1 MKILVDLSFINS
13 ENKIRESVAIYA
25 LRVLD
30 GFNEE
35 ALKSI
40 SILVSDDYKEFFI
53 NKYPNLKLE
62 VYPSLKS
69 AIYKIPYMKGVFKM
83 LLWKKIVNYLNYD
96 VVYIPFAWSG
106 NSLAV
111 KSKKIITIHDL
122 KPMRVA
128 SRMFSNTFVFKM
140 LKLSFIYLY
149 VSRYFFSCHIKNA
162 TKVIAISDYVNNDIS
177 KEWPRYKNK
186 IRTIYNGVILPKY
199 SCKPNLINEQD
210 KYLLYVNTLVPY
222 KNLYTLVL
230 AYELIDK
237 RNEYKLVVVGKNT
250 EYWLEI
256 KNYIESKGFINQVVH
271 LNYVSEI
278 ELKWLYEHA
287 SVFITTSTKEG
298 FGYTPI
304 EAAICKTPVI
314 STLAESLPDVTAN
327 LLNYYDPP
335 FAYDKLSVL
344 INKMLD
350 QDRDDMRLNEIA
362 TFYSNRYDNFKQ
374 SMAIYNLLNE

>member
-177 KEWPRYKNK
+177 KEWPRNIFDFATFMGEFIKDDKGNSLSLVNSLK
-186 IRTIYNGVILPKY
+186 LF
-199 SCKPNLINEQD
+199 SLKPVGMSHDPLNDALD
-210 KYLLYVNTLVPY
+210 L
-222 KNLYTLVL
+222 KNLFFAFINNTELVKQEYIKQLAKNHKMPDPVKEVMKLVL
-230 AYELIDK
+230 
-237 RNEYKLVVVGKNT
+237 N
-250 EYWLEI
+250 
-256 KNYIESKGFINQVVH
+256 
-271 LNYVSEI
+271 
-278 ELKWLYEHA
+278 
-287 SVFITTSTKEG
+287 
-298 FGYTPI
+298 
-304 EAAICKTPVI
+304 
-314 STLAESLPDVTAN
+314 
-327 LLNYYDPP
+327 
-335 FAYDKLSVL
+335 
-344 INKMLD
+344 
-350 QDRDDMRLNEIA
+350 
-362 TFYSNRYDNFKQ
+362 KQ
-374 SMAIYNLLNE
+374 SVTYDIFEQIVDDYLK